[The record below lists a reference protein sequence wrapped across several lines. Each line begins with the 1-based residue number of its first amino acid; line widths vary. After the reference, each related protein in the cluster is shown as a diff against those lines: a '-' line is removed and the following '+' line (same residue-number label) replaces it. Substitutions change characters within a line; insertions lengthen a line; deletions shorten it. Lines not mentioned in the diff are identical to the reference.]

1 MAKTASSGQRV
12 SKSGVLALILVIIAA
27 GVIVLL
33 VYQGGEDAKKPQ
45 TAPAPAAQEPVPAA
59 RQGAAQE
66 KESVV
71 IDYNKVDGQG
81 DQDQDMANLMDERK
95 AKYGVDQSLDMIVN
109 EDESI
114 KVGEYTVSMKEIM
127 DDVKLSRGEI
137 VVDEINPDGKGGLRM
152 AQNKPVADGAGQGR
166 AESATTADGA
176 GQDRAQNATAAEAQ
190 EANLRQGGTA
200 SKEAGGARAST
211 GSGSPAKP
219 AAAPKGRAEFGVYVV
234 QPGDNIWNIHF
245 KLLDEFFAHQGVRLS
260 PLADEPS
267 NNGFS
272 SGVGKILKFSEN
284 MVAIYNLKTRQV
296 DQDLN
301 MIQPLSK
308 VVVYNMTHVFDL
320 LRQIDYSQVN
330 MIQFDG
336 DTLWLPVSGK

>member
-33 VYQGGEDAKKPQ
+33 VYPGGEDAKKPQ
-45 TAPAPAAQEPVPAA
+45 TAPVPAAQEPVPAA

-66 KESVV
+66 EEPVV

-81 DQDQDMANLMDERK
+81 DQDQDMADLMDERK
-95 AKYGVDQSLDMIVN
+95 AKYGVNQSLDMIVN

-152 AQNKPVADGAGQGR
+152 AQNKPA
-166 AESATTADGA
+166 ADGA
-176 GQDRAQNATAAEAQ
+176 GQDSAQSATAAEAQ

-200 SKEAGGARAST
+200 SQEAGGADAST
-211 GSGSPAKP
+211 GPGSPAPP
-219 AAAPKGRAEFGVYVV
+219 ASRPKGRSEFGVYVV

-267 NNGFS
+267 NGGFS

-336 DTLWLPVSGK
+336 DTLWLPVSDN

>member
-66 KESVV
+66 KEPVV

-137 VVDEINPDGKGGLRM
+137 VVDEINPDGKGSLRM
-152 AQNKPVADGAGQGR
+152 AQNKPVADGAGQD
-166 AESATTADGA
+166 T
-176 GQDRAQNATAAEAQ
+176 AQNATAAEAQ